1 MATQLNL
8 FSDHYLL
15 FFDLNVRAKSLACDT
30 RTVYNYRLADW
41 NGLLETLRLT
51 DLSPSVTSTDIDSD
65 WQQWLDL
72 FLGALADNIP
82 VKSFKRKNTP
92 PWLDNEVKHLLKKKE
107 TARRKA
113 KKSGRLNFH
122 EKFRALRQQTKKLL
136 TEKRKE
142 WFQGLPDLLKSNSKK
157 FWSSF
162 KSTTKQSSVPNE
174 VTWTRSNESYRAD
187 KPIDVANLFNSYFYS
202 VFNPPCSTSEYE
214 DFQASNLLE
223 PHSPLQIS
231 QLSLSPAEVLNAL
244 SVLDVNKATGP
255 DKIPAKLLKNCAPCI
270 SNSLCTIFNK
280 CLQLGKLPAA
290 WKVANIIPIHKN
302 GSPGEVSNYR
312 PISLLPLVSK
322 VLERCVYNHLIEH
335 ISSQLHN
342 LQYGFLKGKSTT
354 SQLLQVLNEIGELLD
369 KRVQVDTIYLDF
381 AKAFDRVDH
390 QLLLKKLLL
399 FGINGSLLCWLSDYL
414 HFRFQKVTVLG
425 KTSNILPVP
434 SGVPQESILG
444 PLLFLIYVNDL
455 AIATVNSSV
464 ALFADDTKCYRPIT
478 NTDDGRLLQED
489 LDRITLWC
497 HDWRMDLNQ
506 SKCTVM
512 STTRNVNLVE
522 TPYLLQNTPVK
533 RTDAQK
539 DLRILVCKDLKW
551 NSQVLAAAS
560 NANRMLG
567 FIRRSTLEVKN
578 QSARK
583 ALYTAL
589 VMSNLSYSS
598 QVWAPQSVKLIEII
612 ERIQRRATKY
622 ILSLP
627 YRPGIS
633 YKNRLTLTGLIPL
646 CYWHEYLDLVY
657 TYKSIVNSSDTS
669 FKIFQPVRVT
679 RRSAPT
685 KSILLAK

>member
-1 MATQLNL
+1 M
-8 FSDHYLL
+8 
-15 FFDLNVRAKSLACDT
+15 
-30 RTVYNYRLADW
+30 
-41 NGLLETLRLT
+41 
-51 DLSPSVTSTDIDSD
+51 
-65 WQQWLDL
+65 
-72 FLGALADNIP
+72 
-82 VKSFKRKNTP
+82 
-92 PWLDNEVKHLLKKKE
+92 
-107 TARRKA
+107 
-113 KKSGRLNFH
+113 
-122 EKFRALRQQTKKLL
+122 
-136 TEKRKE
+136 
-142 WFQGLPDLLKSNSKK
+142 
-157 FWSSF
+157 
-162 KSTTKQSSVPNE
+162 
-174 VTWTRSNESYRAD
+174 TWTRSNESYRAD
-187 KPIDVANLFNSYFYS
+187 KPVDVANLFNSYFYS

-290 WKVANIIPIHKN
+290 WKVANVIPIHKN

-322 VLERCVYNHLIEH
+322 VLERCVYNHLIER

-390 QLLLKKLLL
+390 QLLLKKLRL
-399 FGINGSLLCWLSDYL
+399 FGINGSLLCWFSDYL
-414 HFRFQKVTVLG
+414 HFRFQKVSVLG
-425 KTSNILPVP
+425 KTS
-434 SGVPQESILG
+434 
-444 PLLFLIYVNDL
+444 
-455 AIATVNSSV
+455 
-464 ALFADDTKCYRPIT
+464 
-478 NTDDGRLLQED
+478 
-489 LDRITLWC
+489 
-497 HDWRMDLNQ
+497 
-506 SKCTVM
+506 
-512 STTRNVNLVE
+512 
-522 TPYLLQNTPVK
+522 TPYLIQNTPVK

-539 DLRILVCKDLKW
+539 DLGILVCKDLKW

-567 FIRRSTLEVKN
+567 FIGRSTLEVKN

-598 QVWAPQSVKLIEII
+598 QVWAPQSDKLIEII

-627 YRPGIS
+627 YRTGIS
-633 YKNRLTLTGLIPL
+633 YKNRLTLTGLFPL

-657 TYKSIVNSSDTS
+657 TYKSIVNSSDTN
-669 FKIFQPVRVT
+669 FKIFQPIRVT

-685 KSILLAK
+685 KSIFNNYSMSARWI